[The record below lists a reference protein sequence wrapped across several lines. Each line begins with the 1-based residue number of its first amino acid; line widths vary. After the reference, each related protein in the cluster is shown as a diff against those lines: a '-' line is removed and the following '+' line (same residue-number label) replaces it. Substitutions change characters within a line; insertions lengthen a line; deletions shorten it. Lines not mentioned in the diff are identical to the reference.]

1 MFRGTNVHYEVAD
14 RIRAFGQGGIG
25 LFHQLANRVGLTRRI
40 NDGLHLLKVHKPY
53 HESDHV
59 LNFAFNPLCG
69 GTCLEDIELR
79 RNDEAFMDAL
89 GAQRIPDPTTAGD
102 FCRRFQAW
110 QVEDLMRLTNES
122 RLDVWKHQ
130 PDEFFDEAV
139 IDADGTLVP
148 TSGECKEGMDIS
160 FKGVWGYHPLLVS
173 LQNTGEPLFL
183 VNRSGNR
190 PSHEGA
196 AGWLDE
202 AVDLCRR
209 AGFRAI
215 TLRGDTDFSQTRF
228 LDGWNEAGVGFIF
241 GYDSTSNLR
250 EGADALQEATWRPL
264 ERPPKYEVLTHF
276 RARPERV
283 KQRIVEERGFTDI
296 HLRGEDVAEFDSQP
310 RACEGTYRIVV
321 VRKDL
326 EVLAGNKLLYERYD
340 YFFYITN
347 DRKRSANQVVLDAN
361 QRCAQEKLIGEL
373 KSGVHALRS
382 PLDGLVSNWAYMVM
396 SSLAWSMKAW
406 LALMLPERG
415 RWKEK
420 YRAEKEKVLRMGF
433 RGFINEFVLIPA
445 QVIKGGRRI
454 VIRLL
459 GWNRMQHIFLRAV
472 EQFEMPM
479 RC

>member
-160 FKGVWGYHPLLVS
+160 FKGRLGLPPAACVAAEHRRAALS
-173 LQNTGEPLFL
+173 REPLGQSSFTRGCSRL
-183 VNRSGNR
+183 
-190 PSHEGA
+190 
-196 AGWLDE
+196 AG
-202 AVDLCRR
+202 
-209 AGFRAI
+209 
-215 TLRGDTDFSQTRF
+215 RG
-228 LDGWNEAGVGFIF
+228 G
-241 GYDSTSNLR
+241 
-250 EGADALQEATWRPL
+250 RPL
-264 ERPPKYEVLTHF
+264 P
-276 RARPERV
+276 ARRFS
-283 KQRIVEERGFTDI
+283 RD
-296 HLRGEDVAEFDSQP
+296 HVA
-310 RACEGTYRIVV
+310 R
-321 VRKDL
+321 
-326 EVLAGNKLLYERYD
+326 
-340 YFFYITN
+340 
-347 DRKRSANQVVLDAN
+347 
-361 QRCAQEKLIGEL
+361 
-373 KSGVHALRS
+373 
-382 PLDGLVSNWAYMVM
+382 
-396 SSLAWSMKAW
+396 
-406 LALMLPERG
+406 
-415 RWKEK
+415 
-420 YRAEKEKVLRMGF
+420 
-433 RGFINEFVLIPA
+433 
-445 QVIKGGRRI
+445 
-454 VIRLL
+454 
-459 GWNRMQHIFLRAV
+459 
-472 EQFEMPM
+472 
-479 RC
+479 